1 MREFGSDFQI
11 VKSYQ
16 VEKALLMGIYHDE
29 VLFADGRHCIEA
41 LIRQYGWKRLWM
53 PAYFCYNI
61 IEYLQKKTGI
71 EIVFYVDYPGNDDRK
86 TISELCFQ
94 EGDVLFRMN
103 YFGLRPFRSSKDIPV
118 PVIEDHSHDLI
129 GDWARNS
136 DADWCIASL
145 RKIIPI
151 PEGGIVWAPKG
162 YKLDCHLEQSSS
174 NMALAQKRWRAM
186 EEKSKY
192 LAGLLDDKDSFREL
206 YLETEDAFDD
216 LEISSI
222 DERSKDFLHHF
233 DLDAWYKAKHRNWKM
248 LSRLSSIKGITVV
261 LPESEELIPFSCV
274 ILFENHSERERVRK
288 KLIDTFIYPA
298 VLWNVPENVDRE
310 VSSVSE
316 RMLSIH
322 CDGRYNE
329 NEMQYLLNTIN
340 TIIQND

>member
-16 VEKALLMGIYHDE
+16 VEKALLMGIFHDE

-41 LIRQYGWKRLWM
+41 LIRQYCWKRLWM
-53 PAYFCYNI
+53 PSYFCYNI
-61 IEYLQKKTGI
+61 IEYLQKNTGI
-71 EIVFYVDYPGNDDRK
+71 EIVFYIDYPGNDDRK
-86 TISELCFQ
+86 TISELGFQ
-94 EGDVLFRMN
+94 EGDVLLRMN
-103 YFGLRPFRSSKDIPV
+103 YFGLRSFRSTKGIPV

-151 PEGGIVWAPKG
+151 PEGGIVWSPKG
-162 YKLDCHLEQSSS
+162 YKLDFHPEQSSS
-174 NMALAQKRWRAM
+174 NMALAQKRWQAM
-186 EEKSKY
+186 EEKRKY
-192 LAGLLDDKDSFREL
+192 LVGLLDDKNSFREL
-206 YLETEDAFDD
+206 YLETEDALDN

-222 DERSKDFLHHF
+222 DERSKVFLHHF
-233 DLDAWYKAKHRNWKM
+233 DLDAWYKAKYRNWKV
-248 LSRLSSIKGITVV
+248 LSKLSLTKGIRVL
-261 LPESEELIPFSCV
+261 LPESEGLTPFSCIV
-274 ILFENHSERERVRK
+274 LFENHSERERVKK
-288 KLIDTFIYPA
+288 KLIDSSIYPA

-310 VSSVSE
+310 VSSISM

-329 NEMQYLLNTIN
+329 SEMQYLLNTIN